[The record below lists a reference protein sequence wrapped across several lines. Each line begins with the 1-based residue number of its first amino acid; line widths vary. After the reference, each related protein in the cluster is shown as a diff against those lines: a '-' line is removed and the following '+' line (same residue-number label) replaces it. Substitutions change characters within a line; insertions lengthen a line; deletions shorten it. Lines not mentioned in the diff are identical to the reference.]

1 MRFPLNPG
9 TFKQFGPSKSFPLR
23 CVFMNR
29 LYPVAILV
37 MLVLHTGTAAAGSSE
52 RQATGDIITGLLPL
66 AAFGTAF
73 FKGDIEGEKQWLL
86 DTVLHEVLYTG
97 LVLGFNETSLGKRP
111 DGGSYSFPSGHAGFV
126 FAQAGFLQ
134 ERYGWSY
141 GAPALVA
148 ATAVSYIRVDIDKHH
163 WRDVIAGGALG
174 YGCAWLT
181 VTPLNALHLAPI
193 IGPDWMGIRYERSF

>member
-1 MRFPLNPG
+1 M
-9 TFKQFGPSKSFPLR
+9 K
-23 CVFMNR
+23 R
-29 LYPVAILV
+29 LYVAAILA
-37 MLVLHTGTAAAGSSE
+37 MFVLHIGTTAAASS
-52 RQATGDIITGLLPL
+52 RDDLQMTSNIITDILPL
-66 AAFGTAF
+66 AVFGTVY
-73 FKGDIEGEKQWLL
+73 FKGDSEGGKQWLR
-86 DTVLHEVLYTG
+86 DTVLHEVLYSG

-111 DGGSYSFPSGHAGFV
+111 NGGPYSFPSGHAGFA

-134 ERYGWSY
+134 ERYGWTY
-141 GAPALVA
+141 GAPALVLA
-148 ATAVSYIRVDIDKHH
+148 AASAYIRVDIRKHH